1 MAKCGCGS
9 KKGLTDEQKSIL
21 NAMAGMSDPSACKEI
36 AAAVGME
43 SKSVSCKLT
52 SLKKKGYI
60 ESPVRCKYTITS
72 DGKAQL

>member
-9 KKGLTDEQKSIL
+9 SKGLTDEQKSIL
-21 NAMAGMSDPSACKEI
+21 AAMGNMSEPSACKEI

-60 ESPVRCKYTITS
+60 DSPVRCKYSITA
-72 DGKAQL
+72 DGKAVL

>member
-9 KKGLTDEQKSIL
+9 KKGLTDEQTKIL
-21 NAMAGMSDPSACKEI
+21 SAMAGMADPMACKEI

-60 ESPVRCKYTITS
+60 DSPVRCKYSITE
-72 DGKAQL
+72 DGKAAL

>member
-1 MAKCGCGS
+1 MAKCGCGCS
-9 KKGLTDEQKSIL
+9 TGLTDEQKKIL
-21 NAMAGMSDPSACKEI
+21 TAMGSMSEPSACKDI

-60 ESPVRCKYTITS
+60 DSPVRCKYAITP
-72 DGKAQL
+72 DGKAAL

>member
-1 MAKCGCGS
+1 MAQCGCGC
-9 KKGLTDEQKSIL
+9 KKGLSDEHKKIL
-21 NAMAGMSDPSACKEI
+21 AAMAEMHEPSACKDI

-60 ESPVRCKYTITS
+60 DSPVRCKYTITA
-72 DGKAQL
+72 DGQAAL